1 MTGLSP
7 TDGCCRLQVMLLLL
21 SVSLIHM
28 VFGISVAVLLLGF
41 SVVQFL
47 AVSQP
52 LRYDHLVTVTKVR
65 VALVGVWLT
74 CTAVALLPII
84 AYFVQFGAG
93 AGCSTERMRYIETLT
108 MTGTNICVD
117 LLMLIYVTIVALCLR
132 IYVIIRQLQR
142 RLSTSVHS
150 WQNDVHYERRTF
162 QSIVVLVVTMTVFT
176 VPYCIVYIV
185 TMNAHSDNM
194 AGNTAMLY
202 YMNLLPYFKFAS
214 DPLIYRRGVT
224 QLKSDLKKVLRS
236 CRCRMG
242 RHRLRLRRLPAFRQR
257 RLYSKRVNL
266 YLGNSNKNCRV
277 TTV

>member
-1 MTGLSP
+1 M
-7 TDGCCRLQVMLLLL
+7 
-21 SVSLIHM
+21 
-28 VFGISVAVLLLGF
+28 
-41 SVVQFL
+41 
-47 AVSQP
+47 SQP

-65 VALVGVWLT
+65 VALVGVWVT
-74 CTAVALLPII
+74 CSAVALVPII
-84 AYFVQFGAG
+84 AYFVQFGG
-93 AGCSTERMRYIETLT
+93 STGCSTGRMRYIEMLT
-108 MTGTNICVD
+108 TTGANVCVD
-117 LLMLIYVTIVALCLR
+117 LLMVIYVTIVALCLR

-176 VPYCIVYIV
+176 VPYCIVYVV
-185 TMNAHSDNM
+185 TMNVMSDNM
-194 AGNTAMLY
+194 ANNTAILY

-242 RHRLRLRRLPAFRQR
+242 RHQLRLRRLPAFRQR